1 MVACEFGATS
11 DATWKSTNPSK
22 VSIESMAT
30 GSEVL
35 SAHYKHMF
43 EPIHLTKAILADRID
58 LLGQRLQK
66 QNNLPEFS
74 PNNEQQIVI

>member
-1 MVACEFGATS
+1 
-11 DATWKSTNPSK
+11 
-22 VSIESMAT
+22 MAT
-30 GSEVL
+30 GSEIL

-66 QNNLPEFS
+66 ENNLPDFS
-74 PNNEQQIVI
+74 PNNEQQIVIIQLLSVLNHIMIVAYRKMLRLSEE